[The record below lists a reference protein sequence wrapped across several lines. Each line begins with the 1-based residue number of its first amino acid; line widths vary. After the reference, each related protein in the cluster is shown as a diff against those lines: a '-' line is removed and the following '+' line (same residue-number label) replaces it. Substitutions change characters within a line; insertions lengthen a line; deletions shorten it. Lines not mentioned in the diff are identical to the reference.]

1 MQQTAMGQW
10 GTLSSVRIIFDNV
23 ASRYTLTSLAS
34 QRCNLKRRF
43 AKSAVKMAKRHEWQL
58 QHAKAQFSELFRR
71 ARAEGP
77 QIVTRQGKES
87 VVVLPKETFESL
99 TARARQPRDLVEF
112 FAQSPLA
119 KVHLDLERTPDYG
132 REIEL

>member
-1 MQQTAMGQW
+1 M
-10 GTLSSVRIIFDNV
+10 RKRV
-23 ASRYTLTSLAS
+23 AKT
-34 QRCNLKRRF
+34 KRRTTQ
-43 AKSAVKMAKRHEWQL
+43 REWQL

-71 ARAEGP
+71 ALAEGP

-87 VVVLPKETFESL
+87 VVILPKETYESL
-99 TARARQPRDLVEF
+99 TARAKQPKDLVEF

-132 REIEL
+132 RDIEL